1 MISNKDTLR
10 FSGHE
15 TFHCKEQWMLKGV
28 QLIQDQGDVGILKRE
43 EESVPLLGVG
53 KNMVR
58 SINHWLKAF
67 GFLNIDNQISEFANL
82 LFLVEELDPYLEK
95 EGTLWLL
102 QYFICSTG
110 YASIF
115 NLIFSEYFSNKAT
128 LEFSEL
134 QIQKFINAELRLR
147 NQKPVT
153 EKTLNSDYK
162 VFIRTYV
169 SPIKNEKTVED
180 DFNTPLLGLSLVL
193 DTGRKNNLGQTV
205 YRINRDIH
213 SVPSEVFIYCLLNEF
228 ENQLSISF
236 DDIRKT
242 IGSYLCISNEGLER
256 LIDEICEKHNEF
268 VYKDDAGIRQLQLK
282 NVSDNFKNK
291 MLTRYYEI

>member
-1 MISNKDTLR
+1 MISNNNTLR

-28 QLIQDQGDVGILKRE
+28 QLVQDQGGADVLRRE

-67 GFLNIDNQISEFANL
+67 GFLNTDNQVSEFANL

-134 QIQKFINAELRLR
+134 QIQKFISAELRLR
-147 NQKPVT
+147 NQKSVT
-153 EKTLNSDYK
+153 EKTLNSDFK

-169 SPIKNEKTVED
+169 SPIKNDKTVED
-180 DFNTPLLGLSLVL
+180 DFNAPLLSLNLVI

-205 YRINRDIH
+205 YRINRDMH
-213 SVPSEVFIYCLLNEF
+213 SVPSEVFVYCLLNEF
-228 ENQLSISF
+228 ENELSISF

-256 LIDEICEKHNEF
+256 LIDEICENHNEF

-282 NVSDNFKNK
+282 NVNENFKNK